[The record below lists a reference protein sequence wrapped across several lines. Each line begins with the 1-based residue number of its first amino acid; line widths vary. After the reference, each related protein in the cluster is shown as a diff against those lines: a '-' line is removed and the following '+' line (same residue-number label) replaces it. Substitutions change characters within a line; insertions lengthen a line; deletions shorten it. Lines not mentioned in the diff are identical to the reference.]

1 MSVVVIK
8 LISAQI
14 PGGCTYLPH
23 YQYYMYKKICA
34 ISNIPLL
41 KNENR
46 MAREHAANY
55 KGFAG
60 PLLLHLYVILE
71 EEMGTERTQ
80 NYR

>member
-1 MSVVVIK
+1 
-8 LISAQI
+8 
-14 PGGCTYLPH
+14 
-23 YQYYMYKKICA
+23 MYKKICA

-60 PLLLHLYVILE
+60 SLLLHLYVILE
-71 EEMGTERTQ
+71 EEIGTERTQ